1 MCIYIHMYIHR
12 ARERAIST
20 TPPSRPIAARA
31 HEHPTGTQIHI
42 ATGTYVY
49 DIYIYDDVNL

>member
-1 MCIYIHMYIHR
+1 MYIHR

-49 DIYIYDDVNL
+49 DIYIYDDVCL